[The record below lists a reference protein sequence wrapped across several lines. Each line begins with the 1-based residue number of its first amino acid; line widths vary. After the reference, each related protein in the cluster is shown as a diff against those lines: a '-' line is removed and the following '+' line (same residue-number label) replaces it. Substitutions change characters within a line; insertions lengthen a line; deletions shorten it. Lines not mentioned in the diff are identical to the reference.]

1 MDNYSMAA
9 SDALTAEDMAIV
21 GGVLG
26 IYGAILM
33 FILSV
38 FLFIFIFYAALFIA
52 SRIPYYK
59 MAKRAGLDNPWL
71 IWIPIA
77 EMYVMLKLP
86 RREFNIFNW
95 IRTYDRT
102 KVFWYWLG
110 ISLSLPVI
118 YGILYVFMIIPII
131 NFIALMLFYVVM
143 LVYMVVIYIF
153 SWRVSYDILMT
164 YGMREHAMW
173 AAIANCFCPIIM
185 IVFSYMI
192 MNKEP
197 DYSV

>member
-1 MDNYSMAA
+1 M
-9 SDALTAEDMAIV
+9 
-21 GGVLG
+21 
-26 IYGAILM
+26 
-33 FILSV
+33 
-38 FLFIFIFYAALFIA
+38 
-52 SRIPYYK
+52 
-59 MAKRAGLDNPWL
+59 

-86 RREFNIFNW
+86 RREYNIFNW

-110 ISLSLPVI
+110 ISFSLPVI
-118 YGILYVFMIIPII
+118 YGILYIFMIIPII
-131 NFIALMLFYVVM
+131 NVLAVIVLYLVM
-143 LVYMVVIYIF
+143 FVYMIVIYIF
-153 SWRVSYDILMT
+153 SWRVNYDILMT
-164 YGMREHAMW
+164 YGMQEHAMW
-173 AAIANCFCPIIM
+173 ASIANCFCPVIM